1 MKKMRK
7 MTTAAL
13 LLALATRSAGASD
26 ELDLE
31 TTTVTGNQE
40 LPRVMVIVPWKKSD
54 PGEPRGKPLGSLLDE
69 ALTPVDR
76 AVFRRRL
83 ALHEDLRAGVGMH
96 EQETT
101 EE

>member
-1 MKKMRK
+1 MRIE
-7 MTTAAL
+7 TTIAL
-13 LLALATRSAGASD
+13 VLALAIRSAGAAE

-69 ALTPVDR
+69 VLTPVDR
-76 AVFRRRL
+76 AAFRRRL
-83 ALHEDLRAGVGMH
+83 ALHEDLRAEVDMQG
-96 EQETT
+96 QEST